1 MPISNGSLSITSVGE
16 CVVGMNLTGRHV
28 KNFFLSF
35 LIVLAAFLAG
45 RYFFPAESTASPDYV
60 HAVARNAAPNRSSAI
75 SLPPTSSI
83 ADASYTPDEERT
95 IRLFEEASP
104 AVCFITTKAVR
115 RTFWSYGEVESGSGS
130 GFTWD
135 QQGHI
140 ITNFH
145 VINGANTSS
154 IAVTLSNGKTYD
166 ASVVGFEKEKDIAV
180 LKIDAPAADLH
191 PIRVGSSQN
200 IRVGQ
205 AVYAIGNPFGLDQT
219 LTTGIVSALD
229 REIRSQAG
237 VPIKG
242 AIQTDAAINP
252 GNSGGPLLDSEGEL
266 IGVNTSI
273 YSPSGASAGIGF
285 SIPVDV
291 VRYVVDDVIR
301 YGEVRRPVLGADLRQ
316 YSWAKGLIVYQV
328 EEGGSAA
335 QAGLRGVTTDNRGR
349 GVIGDVLV
357 GINGNPVTSNSDLY
371 LELEKYQPGEVVE
384 LEVVRNERLTKLPLR
399 LASSVD

>member
-1 MPISNGSLSITSVGE
+1 M
-16 CVVGMNLTGRHV
+16 
-28 KNFFLSF
+28 KNFLLSF
-35 LIVLAAFLAG
+35 LIILAAFAAG
-45 RYFFPAESTASPDYV
+45 RYLFPAEAASPPAMLNVVSPQPVLNVGGPGERVEPGDV
-60 HAVARNAAPNRSSAI
+60 T
-75 SLPPTSSI
+75 L
-83 ADASYTPDEERT
+83 ASTPEEERT

-104 AVCFITTKAVR
+104 AVCFITTKAIR
-115 RTFWSYGEVESGSGS
+115 RSFWSYGEVESGSGS
-130 GFTWD
+130 GFLWD
-135 QQGHI
+135 RQGHV

-154 IAVTLSNGKTYD
+154 IAVTLSNGKTYK
-166 ASVVGFEKEKDIAV
+166 ARVVGFEREKDLAV
-180 LKIDAPAADLH
+180 LKIDAPASELQ

-205 AVYAIGNPFGLDQT
+205 SVYAIGNPFGLDQT
-219 LTTGIVSALD
+219 LTTGVVSALD

-252 GNSGGPLLDSEGEL
+252 GNSGGPLLNSSGEL

-291 VRYVVDDVIR
+291 VRYVVNDVIR

-316 YSWAKGLIVYQV
+316 YGRIKGLIFVTV
-328 EEGGSAA
+328 DPGGGA
-335 QAGLRGVTTDNRGR
+335 QAAGLQGLSRDARGSLVL
-349 GVIGDVLV
+349 GDVLV
-357 GINGNPVTSNSDLY
+357 AINDNPIRTTSDLY
-371 LELEKYQPGEVVE
+371 LELEKYKPGQVVTLTIIRGDRE
-384 LEVVRNERLTKLPLR
+384 GKVDVRLG
-399 LASSVD
+399 SSVDG

>member
-1 MPISNGSLSITSVGE
+1 M
-16 CVVGMNLTGRHV
+16 
-28 KNFFLSF
+28 KNFLLSF
-35 LIVLAAFLAG
+35 FIVLAAFVAG
-45 RYFFPAESTASPDYV
+45 RYFFPAASTAAPDYV
-60 HAVARNAAPNRSSAI
+60 QVVAPNAAPNRSSSI
-75 SLPPTSSI
+75 SPAMVSGTNT
-83 ADASYTPDEERT
+83 ANYTPDEERT

-104 AVCFITTKAVR
+104 AVCFITTKAIR
-115 RTFWSYGEVESGSGS
+115 RSLWSYGEEESGSGS
-130 GFTWD
+130 GFLWD
-135 QQGHI
+135 KQGNV

-166 ASVVGFEKEKDIAV
+166 ARVVGFEKEKDIAV
-180 LKIDAPAADLH
+180 LKIDAPAAELR

-252 GNSGGPLLDSEGEL
+252 GNSGGPLLNSEGEL

-301 YGEVRRPVLGADLRQ
+301 YGEVRRAVLGADLRQ
-316 YSWAKGLIVYQV
+316 YRGVQGLVVQTV
-328 EEGGSAA
+328 QEGSSAA
-335 QAGLRGVTTDNRGR
+335 VAGLRGLTPGNRG
-349 GVIGDVLV
+349 GYVLGDVVV
-357 GINGNPVTSNSDLY
+357 GVNGSPIASNSDLY
-371 LELEKYQPGEVVE
+371 LELEKYQPGEVIE
-384 LEVVRNERLTKLPLR
+384 LNLVREERKAKLPLR
-399 LASSVD
+399 LGSSVD

>member
-1 MPISNGSLSITSVGE
+1 M
-16 CVVGMNLTGRHV
+16 R
-28 KNFFLSF
+28 NFLLSF
-35 LIVLAAFLAG
+35 LIVLAAFAAG
-45 RYFFPAESTASPDYV
+45 RYLFPAPDVTASEGFTQV
-60 HAVARNAAPNRSSAI
+60 VANNPVPNRATD
-75 SLPPTSSI
+75 PTSV
-83 ADASYTPDEERT
+83 APAAVDYAYTDTEELT

-115 RTFWSYGEVESGSGS
+115 RSFWSSAEVESGSGS
-130 GFTWD
+130 GFLWD
-135 QQGHI
+135 REGHV

-166 ASVVGFEKEKDIAV
+166 ARVVGYEREKDLAV
-180 LKIDAPAADLH
+180 LKINAPAAELR
-191 PIRVGSSQN
+191 PIRVGSSQS

-205 AVYAIGNPFGLDQT
+205 SVFAIGNPFGLDQT

-252 GNSGGPLLDSEGEL
+252 GNSGGPLLNSDGEL
-266 IGVNTSI
+266 IGVNTAI

-291 VRYVVDDVIR
+291 VRFVVNDVIL
-301 YGEVRRPVLGADLRQ
+301 YGEVRRPVIRADLRQ
-316 YSWAKGLIVYQV
+316 SGYVEGLYVRTV
-328 EEGGSAA
+328 DPDGNAEAA
-335 QAGLRGVTTDNRGR
+335 GIQGLAQDSRGR
-349 GVIGDVLV
+349 VIIRDVLV
-357 GINGNPVTSNSDLY
+357 GINGTAIRSTSDLY
-371 LELEKYQPGEVVE
+371 LTLEKYQPGDVVTLNLVRGDTRRDVE
-384 LEVVRNERLTKLPLR
+384 IRLE
-399 LASSVD
+399 SSVDG

>member
-1 MPISNGSLSITSVGE
+1 M
-16 CVVGMNLTGRHV
+16 R
-28 KNFFLSF
+28 NFLLSF
-35 LIVLAAFLAG
+35 LIVLAAFAAG
-45 RYFFPAESTASPDYV
+45 RYLFPTRPVSGSDGFTQVVSNSP
-60 HAVARNAAPNRSSAI
+60 APNRATAPMPVAPAAI
-75 SLPPTSSI
+75 
-83 ADASYTPDEERT
+83 DNVYTDTEELT

-115 RTFWSYGEVESGSGS
+115 RSFWSSGEVESGSGS
-130 GFTWD
+130 GFLWD
-135 QQGHI
+135 RDGHV

-166 ASVVGFEKEKDIAV
+166 ARVVGYEREKDLAV
-180 LKIDAPAADLH
+180 LKIDAPAAELQ
-191 PIRVGSSQN
+191 PIRVGSSQS

-205 AVYAIGNPFGLDQT
+205 SVFAIGNPFGLDQT

-252 GNSGGPLLDSEGEL
+252 GNSGGPLLNSDGEL
-266 IGVNTSI
+266 IGVNTAI

-291 VRYVVDDVIR
+291 VRFVVNDVIR
-301 YGEVRRPVLGADLRQ
+301 YGEVRRPVIGADLRQ
-316 YSWAKGLIVYQV
+316 VGWVQGLYVSTV
-328 EEGGSAA
+328 EAGSDAER
-335 QAGLRGVTTDNRGR
+335 AGLKGVAQDSRGR
-349 GVIGDVLV
+349 GYIRDIVV
-357 GINGNPVTSNSDLY
+357 GINGKSIRTTSDLY
-371 LELEKYQPGEVVE
+371 LELENYQPGERVTLNLLRNGDRREDVE
-384 LEVVRNERLTKLPLR
+384 IKLG
-399 LASSVD
+399 SSVDQ

>member
-1 MPISNGSLSITSVGE
+1 M
-16 CVVGMNLTGRHV
+16 
-28 KNFFLSF
+28 KNFLLSF
-35 LIVLAAFLAG
+35 LIVLAAFATG
-45 RYFFPAESTASPDYV
+45 RYCFPAATA
-60 HAVARNAAPNRSSAI
+60 AAPTQVNVLAPNALPNRGARAE
-75 SLPPTSSI
+75 PATAFDPAAGT
-83 ADASYTPDEERT
+83 YTPEEERT

-104 AVCFITTKAVR
+104 AVCFITTKAMR
-115 RTFWSYGEVESGSGS
+115 RSFWSYGEVESGSGS

-135 QQGHI
+135 RQGHI

-154 IAVTLSNGKTYD
+154 IAVTLSNGKTYN
-166 ASVVGFEKEKDIAV
+166 ARVVGFEKEKDIAV
-180 LKIDAPAADLH
+180 LKIDAPAADLR

-252 GNSGGPLLDSEGEL
+252 GNSGGPLLDSGGQL

-291 VRYVVDDVIR
+291 VRYVVNDVIR
-301 YGEVRRPVLGADLRQ
+301 YGEVRRAVLGADLRQ
-316 YSWAKGLIVYQV
+316 YRGVQGLVVQAV
-328 EEGGSAA
+328 EEGSTAA
-335 QAGLRGVTTDNRGR
+335 RAGLRGLTPGNRGYLL
-349 GVIGDVLV
+349 GDVVV
-357 GINGNPVTSNSDLY
+357 GINGNPITSNSDLY
-371 LELEKYQPGEVVE
+371 LELEKYQPGEVIE
-384 LEVVRNERLTKLPLR
+384 LNLVREERKTKLPLR

>member
-1 MPISNGSLSITSVGE
+1 M
-16 CVVGMNLTGRHV
+16 
-28 KNFFLSF
+28 KNFLLSF
-35 LIVLAAFLAG
+35 LIVLAAFAAG
-45 RYFFPAESTASPDYV
+45 RYWFPATDSQPTLV
-60 HAVARNAAPNRSSAI
+60 NAAYTGLVPDR
-75 SLPPTSSI
+75 
-83 ADASYTPDEERT
+83 ASRVDTTFLGTRDPALYTPEEERT
-95 IRLFEEASP
+95 IRLFESASP
-104 AVCFITTKAVR
+104 AVCFITTKAMR
-115 RTFWSYGEVESGSGS
+115 RSFWNYGEVESGSGS
-130 GFTWD
+130 GFIWD
-135 QQGHI
+135 KAGHV

-154 IAVTLSNGKTYD
+154 IVVTLSNGQTYD
-166 ASVVGFEKEKDIAV
+166 ARVVGFEKEKDLAV
-180 LKIDAPAADLH
+180 LKIDAPAAALQ
-191 PIRVGSSQN
+191 PIRVGTSQN

-252 GNSGGPLLDSEGEL
+252 GNSGGPLLDSNGQL

-301 YGEVRRPVLGADLRQ
+301 YGEVRRAVLGADLRQ
-316 YSWAKGLIVYQV
+316 VSGYRGLVVLSV
-328 EEGGSAA
+328 EPAGGAA
-335 QAGLRGVTTDNRGR
+335 GAGLKGVTVDTRGR
-349 GVIGDVLV
+349 RFLGDVLL
-357 GINGNPVTSNSDLY
+357 GINGNPTLSNSDLY
-371 LELEKYQPGEVVE
+371 LELEKYQPGEVVKLNIVRDDRRAT
-384 LEVVRNERLTKLPLR
+384 LEVQLG
-399 LASSVD
+399 SSVD

>member
-1 MPISNGSLSITSVGE
+1 M
-16 CVVGMNLTGRHV
+16 R
-28 KNFFLSF
+28 NFLLSF
-35 LIVLAAFLAG
+35 LIVLAAFAAG
-45 RYFFPAESTASPDYV
+45 RYLFPAPADTGGAGFTPVVSTSP
-60 HAVARNAAPNRSSAI
+60 APNRAALPSSAA
-75 SLPPTSSI
+75 PAAGDYAYT
-83 ADASYTPDEERT
+83 DAEELT

-115 RTFWSYGEVESGSGS
+115 RSFWSSGEVESGSGS
-130 GFTWD
+130 GFLWD
-135 QQGHI
+135 RQGHV

-166 ASVVGFEKEKDIAV
+166 ARVVGYEREKDLAV
-180 LKIDAPAADLH
+180 LKIDAPATELQ
-191 PIRVGSSQN
+191 PIRVGSSQS

-205 AVYAIGNPFGLDQT
+205 SVFAIGNPFGLDQT

-252 GNSGGPLLDSEGEL
+252 GNSGGPLLNSDGEL
-266 IGVNTSI
+266 IGVNTAI

-291 VRYVVDDVIR
+291 VRFVVNDVIR
-301 YGEVRRPVLGADLRQ
+301 YGEVRRPVIGADLRQ
-316 YSWAKGLIVYQV
+316 VGWVQGLYVSTV
-328 EEGGSAA
+328 APGSDAER
-335 QAGLRGVTTDNRGR
+335 AGLKGVAQDSRGR
-349 GVIGDVLV
+349 GYIRDIVV
-357 GINGNPVTSNSDLY
+357 GINGKSIRTTSDLY
-371 LELEKYQPGEVVE
+371 LELENYQPGQRVTLNLLRNGDRREDVE
-384 LEVVRNERLTKLPLR
+384 IKLG
-399 LASSVD
+399 SSVDQ